1 MLNMRNYGVVEG
13 RLVREPAVFQNG
25 DGSKK
30 IKFTVAAQDNYKS
43 TTPDGKK
50 EKGSQFINLEA
61 FVPAG
66 RDKTVYDLMHKGD
79 MIGAQF
85 SVRTNN
91 YEKNGEIVYD
101 QVLFV
106 ESVDLKETKSA
117 VEARRAAQPTGQ
129 DTQPVAAPELDAVP
143 DFEDEDNPF

>member
-1 MLNMRNYGVVEG
+1 MRNFGVVEG
-13 RLVREPAVFQNG
+13 RLVREPAIFQNS

-50 EKGSQFINLEA
+50 EKGSQIINLEA

-91 YEKNGEIVYD
+91 YEKNGELIYD
-101 QVLFV
+101 
-106 ESVDLKETKSA
+106 
-117 VEARRAAQPTGQ
+117 
-129 DTQPVAAPELDAVP
+129 
-143 DFEDEDNPF
+143 